1 VVLHGNTDDT
11 QGVSPRRR
19 TTDRRAPVVLQVLP
33 ALETGGV
40 ERGTVDIAEGLS
52 QGGWTALVA
61 SEGGRLEHDLGR
73 AGAQHIALPLA
84 TKNPLALQRNAGH
97 LATVIREHGVS
108 LIHARS
114 RAPAWSALW
123 AAQTTGVPLV
133 TTFHGTYGR
142 GPLGVKTPYNR
153 VMTLGDRVIAIS
165 WFIAE
170 HVRRH
175 YGTDPTIIRVV
186 PRGVDLTRFA
196 PEAVSSHRMARLATQ
211 WRLPDDARV
220 VLLPGRL
227 TRWKG
232 QALLIEAMARLARP
246 DVRCLLVG
254 SDQGRTGYR
263 AALEDLARQRGLDA
277 QVHILDHCDD
287 MPAAYRLASV
297 VVSASTEP
305 EAFGRVP
312 AEAQAMGRVV
322 LAPRHGAAP
331 EIVENGVTGWLF
343 EPGNP
348 ASLADHLALALDL
361 DRATHDNLTRR
372 GMTSTRQTFSKD
384 TMIKRT
390 LAVYK
395 ELLFGAP
402 PLETLWRGH
411 D

>member
-1 VVLHGNTDDT
+1 MVTHGNTDDT
-11 QGVSPRRR
+11 PGASPPKPRA
-19 TTDRRAPVVLQVLP
+19 TTRAPVVLQVLP

-40 ERGTVDIAEGLS
+40 ERGAVDIAQGLTD
-52 QGGWTALVA
+52 GGWTALVA
-61 SEGGRLEHDLGR
+61 SEGGRLERDLGR
-73 AGAQHIALPLA
+73 VGARHVTLPLA
-84 TKNPLALQRNAGH
+84 TKAPLALRRNAGR
-97 LATVIREHGVS
+97 LADLIHARGVS

-123 AAQTTGVPLV
+123 AARATGIPLV

-142 GPLGVKTPYNR
+142 GPLGMKIPYNR

-170 HVRRH
+170 HVRTH
-175 YGTDPTIIRVV
+175 YATDPGIIRVV
-186 PRGVDLTRFA
+186 PRGVDLARFA
-196 PEAVSSHRMARLATQ
+196 PEVVSSHRIARLATA
-211 WRLPDDARV
+211 WRLPEDAKV

-254 SDQGRTGYR
+254 SDQGRAGYR
-263 AALEDLARQRGLDA
+263 ADLEELVRRHGLTA

-322 LAPRHGAAP
+322 LAPRHGGAR

-348 ASLADHLALALDL
+348 ASLADHLVLALDL
-361 DRATHDNLTRR
+361 DVATRDAVTRR
-372 GMTSTRQTFSKD
+372 GMAHTRQTFSKA
-384 TMIKRT
+384 TMIRRT
-390 LAVYK
+390 MATYK
-395 ELLFGAP
+395 ELLYGAP
-402 PLETLWRGH
+402 PLETIWRGH